1 MEHSTYTTILF
12 RLHLLWGAVLSCM
25 KIGNPILPRPLPF
38 PSQLCFYSVLVFST
52 YFSNFQ
58 IKIQLKSGIVG
69 SAEKLLQEHVNHS
82 CKTTVL
88 VEKKNR
94 FETAATKDD
103 FNKPLNTM

>member
-1 MEHSTYTTILF
+1 MEDSTDTTVLF
-12 RLHLLWGAVLSCM
+12 RLHLLRGAVLICM
-25 KIGNPILPRPLPF
+25 KIGNPILPRPLLF
-38 PSQLCFYSVLVFST
+38 PCQLCFYSVLVFST

-58 IKIQLKSGIVG
+58 IKIQFKSGIAG
-69 SAEKLLQEHVNHS
+69 STEKLLQEQVNHS

-94 FETAATKDD
+94 FETEATKDD